1 MRLRLAATASWL
13 LVVLGVGATAAA
25 TPGGVVTGVVRDAL
39 DRPLAGTLLRLETTD
54 GRVAGRATAD
64 DQARFTFTGVSPG
77 TYALVAERD
86 GFEPATAIVTV
97 TGVEGATADL
107 TLASQQPL
115 DLHVAAKRLEEERIK
130 IQPRIGASTYEISS
144 GAIES
149 QPGGENNPL
158 PRVLLQVPGVT
169 QDSSSAG
176 GIHVREQMGNVQYRV
191 NGIVLPEGATLF
203 AQSGGL
209 SPRLASSVTL
219 LTGALPAEYG
229 LRTTGI
235 FDIQTKS
242 GAFDQGGY
250 VGIYGGSHAWLQ
262 PSAEYRGAIGRFNYF
277 VTGDYLQNGVGI
289 SPATPNG
296 AIHDDTRQGHG
307 FGYFE
312 YLVDATSKISAIVG
326 SFVGH
331 FQIPNRPGATP
342 SFTVNG
348 VSEFDSTKVDETQR
362 EQNHFLVLSYLKAV
376 GAFSL
381 QAATFARYSQ
391 MSFRPDPL
399 ADLLFNGIAQE
410 VDRSSI
416 ATGLQVDGTYALTP
430 SHTLHGGVY
439 LAAERTSVQA
449 TSEVLPAIDGV
460 PTSDQP
466 FKIFDS
472 RGKTGYTYS
481 VYLQDAWRMLP
492 TVTINGGLRLDGL
505 EAFTREWQL
514 SPRLNAV
521 WEATPTTTVHAGYAR
536 YFTPPRQE
544 FVSTTSIARF
554 ANTTAESSVP
564 VNSPVRA
571 ERAHYL
577 DAGITQQIVPGLK
590 VGLDAYYKR
599 SMYHLDEGQFGAPT
613 FLTPFNYHTATNI
626 GIELTSSYVA
636 GGFSSYGNLAAAQQ
650 VAKGIVS
657 AQALFDAA
665 DLAYIHEHYIVTDHS
680 QLITASAGLAYLWRR
695 TRVSLDLLVG
705 SGLRRTVHHPNDA
718 SNPSY
723 QQLDLGIS
731 HGFTLPAFGKLEARF
746 DVINVLGQNYVLRDG
761 TGVGIF
767 AKQFGP
773 PRGFFGGIKKEF

>member
-1 MRLRLAATASWL
+1 MRLWLTSTIALL
-13 LVVLGVGATAAA
+13 LVMGPVAGGAA
-25 TPGGVVTGVVRDAL
+25 PPPGVVTGVVKDAL
-39 DRPLAGTLLRLETTD
+39 ERPLPAARLRLETTD
-54 GRVAGRATAD
+54 GRVAGRTTAD
-64 DQARFTFTGVSPG
+64 DQGRFTFTLVAPG
-77 TYALVAERD
+77 TYAVVAEQD
-86 GFEPATAIVTV
+86 GFEPATAIVTL
-97 TGVEGATADL
+97 TDAGGASVDL
-107 TLASQQPL
+107 ALASRQPL
-115 DLHVAAKRLEEERIK
+115 DLRVAAKRLEEERIK
-130 IQPRIGASTYEISS
+130 IQPRIGASTYEITSK
-144 GAIES
+144 AIES
-149 QPGGENNPL
+149 QPGGGNNPL
-158 PRVLLQVPGVT
+158 PRVLLQAPGVT

-176 GIHVREQMGNVQYRV
+176 GIHVREQMGNIQYRV

-242 GAFDQGGY
+242 GAFDPGGY
-250 VGIYGGSHAWLQ
+250 VGMYGGSHAWLQ
-262 PSAEYRGAIGRFNYF
+262 PSAEYRGAVGRFNYF
-277 VTGDYLQNGVGI
+277 VSGDYLQNSIGI

-312 YLVDATSKISAIVG
+312 YLLDATSRVSAIVG

-331 FQIPNRPGATP
+331 FQIPNRPNVSP

-348 VSEFDSTKVDETQR
+348 ISEFDSAKVDETQR
-362 EQNHFLVLSYLKAV
+362 EQNHFLVLSYLKA
-376 GAFSL
+376 GTGFSV
-381 QAATFARYSQ
+381 QAATFARYST
-391 MSFRPDPL
+391 MSFRPDSL
-399 ADLLFNGIAQE
+399 ADLLFNGIAQS

-416 ATGLQVDGTYALTP
+416 ATGLQVDGTYTLTP
-430 SHTLHGGVY
+430 AHTLHGGVY

-449 TSEVLPAIDGV
+449 TSEVLPAVDGAQ
-460 PTSDQP
+460 TSDQP

-481 VYLQDAWRMLP
+481 VYLQDAWRLLP
-492 TVTINGGLRLDGL
+492 AVTINGGLRLDGL
-505 EAFTREWQL
+505 EAFTSEWQL
-514 SPRLNAV
+514 SPRLNVV

-544 FVSTTSIARF
+544 FVATASIARF

-590 VGLDAYYKR
+590 VGLDGYYKQ
-599 SMYHLDEGQFGAPT
+599 SLYHLDEGQFGAPT
-613 FLTPFNYHTATNI
+613 FLTPFNYHTATNV
-626 GIELTSSYVA
+626 GIELTASYAA
-636 GGFSSYGNLAAAQQ
+636 GGFSAYGNVAAAQQ

-657 AQALFDAA
+657 AQALFDAE
-665 DLAYIHEHYIVTDHS
+665 DLAYIHDHYIVTDHS
-680 QLITASAGLAYLWRR
+680 QLITASAGLSYLWRR

-718 SNPSY
+718 TNPPY
-723 QQLDLGIS
+723 QQLDFGIT
-731 HGFTLPAFGKLEARF
+731 HRFTLPAIGNMEARF
-746 DVINVLGQNYVLRDG
+746 DLINVLGQDYVLRDG

-773 PRGFFGGIKKEF
+773 PRGFFGGVKKEF